1 MVVQGGVPGV
11 VGGGVVGGDGGGEGA
26 APAGL
31 LHLLLKSALQQL
43 LGARVV
49 EVIAVHPT
57 QGLHKRHHLNITQK
71 SDKFAR
77 KPTRPFQYLCVMPEK
92 IPVRNAR
99 HLSPDRRL
107 LPPASPSDGTCRPA

>member
-11 VGGGVVGGDGGGEGA
+11 VGGGVVGGDGGGDGA

-57 QGLHKRHHLNITQK
+57 QCLHKRHHLNITKKATNLPENTQK
-71 SDKFAR
+71 TSS
-77 KPTRPFQYLCVMPEK
+77 
-92 IPVRNAR
+92 IPLRNAR
-99 HLSPDRRL
+99 KN
-107 LPPASPSDGTCRPA
+107 T

>member
-11 VGGGVVGGDGGGEGA
+11 EGGGVVGGGGGDGA

-31 LHLLLKSALQQL
+31 FHLLLKSTLQQL

-57 QGLHKRHHLNITQK
+57 QGLHKRHHLNIT
-71 SDKFAR
+71 
-77 KPTRPFQYLCVMPEK
+77 K
-92 IPVRNAR
+92 IAIN
-99 HLSPDRRL
+99 
-107 LPPASPSDGTCRPA
+107 LPQDLFNTCA

>member
-11 VGGGVVGGDGGGEGA
+11 VGGGVVGGDGA

-31 LHLLLKSALQQL
+31 LHLLLKSTLQQL

-57 QGLHKRHHLNITQK
+57 QGLYKRHHLDITK
-71 SDKFAR
+71 
-77 KPTRPFQYLCVMPEK
+77 
-92 IPVRNAR
+92 
-99 HLSPDRRL
+99 RR
-107 LPPASPSDGTCRPA
+107 